1 MNIINLNLLEE
12 KIKSLL
18 LLVTHLK
25 EENEKLKS
33 ELKEGAS
40 SEVMLDLKKRQELRA
55 KIEGMLELLKDY

>member
-1 MNIINLNLLEE
+1 MVNLNLLEE

>member
-18 LLVTHLK
+18 LLVTRLK

>member
-1 MNIINLNLLEE
+1 MNMVNLNLLEE